1 MPWYAQVHAAVQRV
15 LPTLRATQA
24 ANLALLVSAILA
36 RRSLCLTALARSYPG
51 PAVRRVARPK
61 HDLLHRLKR
70 LWRFVGNPRLDA
82 LAVQA
87 AFIPHTL
94 AALRRPRVLGLAVDW
109 TMFEARLP
117 DGTRRRYQVL
127 RIAVPRCGRA
137 LPLLQVAYDGDA
149 LPADKGQPQL
159 EEDALLAVLRALP
172 PGVRPVVLADRGFA
186 RAPFLAWLR
195 RHGAAFVVR
204 VTKGTCLTEA
214 DGTRWKLG
222 QRDPA
227 RGHLSWHPG
236 VRYGL
241 YHGRPRD
248 VTINLAQCWRL
259 PRHQA
264 RDRRARPPA
273 EPWYLATDLAGPE
286 QAAAWYR
293 QRGSIEQSF
302 KDSKSRFGL
311 AKVQIACPRRLSR
324 LLAALTLALA
334 WLALLALPTSRH
346 RPPGWRAAVAQWG
359 RPSTTTLALEHLARD
374 HDPPCPYR

>member
-1 MPWYAQVHAAVQRV
+1 MPWYAQVHAAVQRA

-82 LAVQA
+82 VAVQA

-117 DGTRRRYQVL
+117 DGARRRYQVL
-127 RIAVPRCGRA
+127 RVAVPRCGRA

-195 RHGAAFVVR
+195 RHGAGFVVR
-204 VTKGTCLTEA
+204 VTRGTCLTEA
-214 DGTRWKLG
+214 DGARWKLG

-227 RGHLSWHPG
+227 PGRLSWHPG

-241 YHGRPRD
+241 HHGRPRD

-264 RDRRARPPA
+264 RDRRSRQPA
-273 EPWYLATDLAGPE
+273 APWYLATDLAGPE

-293 QRGSIEQSF
+293 QRGWIEQSF

-311 AKVQIACPRRLSR
+311 AKTQVGCPRRLSR

-334 WLALLALPTSRH
+334 WLALLALPTGRH

-359 RPSTTTLALEHLARD
+359 RPSTTTLALERLARD
-374 HDPPCPYR
+374 RDPPCPYR

>member
-1 MPWYAQVHAAVQRV
+1 MSWYAQVHAAVQRA

-36 RRSLCLTALARSYPG
+36 RRTLNLTALAREYPR
-51 PAVRRVARPK
+51 PAARRAACPR

-70 LWRFVGNPRLDA
+70 LWRFTANARLDA
-82 LAVQA
+82 LALQV
-87 AFIPHTL
+87 AFLPHTV
-94 AALRRPRVLGLAVDW
+94 AALRRPRRLGLAIDW
-109 TMFEARLP
+109 TMFDARLT

-127 RIAVPRCGRA
+127 RIAIPRCGRA
-137 LPLLQVAYDGDA
+137 LPVLQLAYDRDA
-149 LPADKGQPQL
+149 LPADKGQSQL
-159 EEDALLAVLRALP
+159 EEEALLAVLRALP
-172 PGVRPVVLADRGFA
+172 RGVAPVVLADRGFA
-186 RAPFLAWLR
+186 RAPFLAWLQ

-227 RGHLSWHPG
+227 RGHLSWHPQ

-248 VTINLAQCWRL
+248 VAVNLAQCWRL

-264 RDRRARPPA
+264 RDPRCHHPA
-273 EPWYLATDLAGPE
+273 EPWYLATSLASPD

-293 QRGSIEQSF
+293 QRGWIEQSF

-311 AKVQIACPRRLSR
+311 AKVQVACPTRLSR

-334 WLALLALPTSRH
+334 WLALLALPSGRH
-346 RPPGWRAAVAQWG
+346 LPPGWRVEVAAWG
-359 RPSTTTLALEHLARD
+359 RPSTTVLALELLD
-374 HDPPCPYR
+374 HAHHVHCPYR